1 MVQVKG
7 ENSEAPSALTEEVS
21 VAFPETQTV
30 AHLIFQSKTQLLE
43 TTAATERVRT
53 SSKDWSFFRFFN
65 GCDFKP

>member
-7 ENSEAPSALTEEVS
+7 EKAPSASTEEET

-30 AHLIFQSKTQLLE
+30 AHLIFQSKPQLLE

-53 SSKDWSFFRFFN
+53 SSKD
-65 GCDFKP
+65 

>member
-53 SSKDWSFFRFFN
+53 SSKD
-65 GCDFKP
+65 